1 MAVTFPAGYDTA
13 PCYIVAIN
21 EMLVPYVAGMLQI
34 MEKRGFWASDSD
46 YEQGYNAVV
55 ALEGCMMATCLTD
68 LIASQ
73 DRMYRMMN
81 TAIFGQLYD
90 VTIGPPLVV
99 TPEIAPAV
107 TLDVLDRDSI
117 MGRLDRI
124 AQLVDNAINGT
135 ETPLY
140 TYSPSVK
147 ALLQSIID
155 AIGAD
160 ETDLSSILSELETI
174 ALLVA

>member
-1 MAVTFPAGYDTA
+1 
-13 PCYIVAIN
+13 
-21 EMLVPYVAGMLQI
+21 
-34 MEKRGFWASDSD
+34 
-46 YEQGYNAVV
+46 
-55 ALEGCMMATCLTD
+55 
-68 LIASQ
+68 
-73 DRMYRMMN
+73 MMN